1 MLTISA
7 RVDYGV
13 QLLRQFARKQH
24 TKPVPLQKVADEL
37 GLPYRY
43 LAQIVR
49 PLCRAGMLESTEG
62 ANGGYRLAKKPGA
75 ISLRAVIAVLE
86 PERRIIRCLQ
96 TDHPTCPYRRR
107 CGAHVWWRALDE
119 RITRELD
126 ATTLAHLV

>member
-1 MLTISA
+1 MFTISS

-24 TKPVPLQKVADEL
+24 TAPVSLQKVADEL

-43 LAQIVR
+43 LAQIVL

-62 ANGGYRLAKKPGA
+62 VKGGYRLAQKPA
-75 ISLRAVIAVLE
+75 LISLRAVMAALE
-86 PERRIIRCLQ
+86 PQRRIIRCLQ
-96 TDHPTCPYRRR
+96 KNHGTCPYRRR
-107 CGAHVWWRALDE
+107 CGAHMWWQELDR

-126 ATTLAHLV
+126 AMTLAQLI